1 MSSPFRYAHYLFDN
15 GSYEE
20 AMEQFLAS
28 QVDITYV
35 LSLYPSIVLPKTSMV
50 PEPEKLIDM
59 SPDVPY
65 LSRGSSGLSD
75 DMESSPDFDEHS
87 ALESKKMSHNTL
99 KALIKYLQKRR
110 FSIIEKA
117 TAEVTD
123 EVVLDA
129 VGDNYGAYDSS
140 RFKKSSKVIPGF
152 YFFIFM

>member
-1 MSSPFRYAHYLFDN
+1 
-15 GSYEE
+15 
-20 AMEQFLAS
+20 
-28 QVDITYV
+28 
-35 LSLYPSIVLPKTSMV
+35 MV

-110 FSIIEKA
+110 YSIIEKA

>member
-1 MSSPFRYAHYLFDN
+1 
-15 GSYEE
+15 
-20 AMEQFLAS
+20 MEQFLAS

-35 LSLYPSIVLPKTSMV
+35 LSLYPFIVLPKTSMV

-59 SPDVPY
+59 SPDAPY

-99 KALIKYLQKRR
+99 MALIKYLQKRKY
-110 FSIIEKA
+110 SIIEKA
-117 TAEVTD
+117 TSEGTD

-129 VGDNYGAYDSS
+129 VGDNYEAYDSS
-140 RFKKSSKVIPGF
+140 RFKKSNKVITHF
-152 YFFIFM
+152 YSSFLHDFGITLF